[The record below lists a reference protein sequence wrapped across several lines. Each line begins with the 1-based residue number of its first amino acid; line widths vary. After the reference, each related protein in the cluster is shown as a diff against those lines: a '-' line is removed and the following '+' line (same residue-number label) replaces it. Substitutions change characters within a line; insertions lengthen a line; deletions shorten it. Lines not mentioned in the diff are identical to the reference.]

1 MLKCCYNCKG
11 EKCDG
16 RKCLSKNSCW
26 KCHKDPQF
34 CHNRL
39 TCTLNRHNIFESQQY
54 CTWCFIPKERCHIT
68 DVLGS
73 NIIHRNATNI
83 ECTFNERAKRVILY
97 SQRDNGESTTLYL
110 KKVFSSKIGFIN
122 SIWNTCQFIDKE
134 KSDEEY
140 MANMDI

>member
-1 MLKCCYNCKG
+1 MG
-11 EKCDG
+11 ENVCPRTAAG
-16 RKCLSKNSCW
+16 SATSR
-26 KCHKDPQF
+26 
-34 CHNRL
+34 NRL